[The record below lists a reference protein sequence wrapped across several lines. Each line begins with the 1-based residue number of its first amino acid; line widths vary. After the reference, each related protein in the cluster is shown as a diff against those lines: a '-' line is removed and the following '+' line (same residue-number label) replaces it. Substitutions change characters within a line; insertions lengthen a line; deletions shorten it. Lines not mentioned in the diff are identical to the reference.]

1 MNGYK
6 LITLLY
12 ILCTTSI
19 HQSGA
24 ITLERDKNWLI
35 LHDERVPT
43 GKIRINYLEA
53 YCRPNSTD
61 ADWHDT
67 TIGHKTDLTNISKN
81 KKNMQLSC
89 TLSDG
94 VIIKHDIR
102 SSEDEVIFEIKAHN
116 PTAKISQAHWAQPC
130 IRLGEFTGFPHKG
143 KELNDYLPKCFIF
156 INGKLERMNQIRPWA
171 MNARYTPGQ
180 VWCPENVPRTDVNP
194 RPLSSLIPSNSL
206 IGCFSKDEELI
217 FAVAFEPYQE
227 LFQGVARCLHSD
239 FRIGGLKPSETKR
252 IKGKIYILENQPKK
266 LLARYEKDFSK

>member
-1 MNGYK
+1 M
-6 LITLLY
+6 
-12 ILCTTSI
+12 LCISSI
-19 HQSGA
+19 HQSEA

-53 YCRPNSTD
+53 YCRPNSTN

-67 TIGHKTDLTNISKN
+67 TIGHKTELTNISKN

-94 VIIKHDIR
+94 VIIEHDIR
-102 SSEDEVIFEIKAHN
+102 SSEDEVAFEIKAHN
-116 PTAKISQAHWAQPC
+116 PTENISQAHWAQPC
-130 IRLGEFTGFPHKG
+130 IRLGEFTGFSHRG

-156 INGKLERMNQIRPWA
+156 INGKLERMNQIKPWA
-171 MNARYTPGQ
+171 MKARYTPGQ
-180 VWCPENVPRTDVNP
+180 VWCPKNVPRKDVNP
-194 RPLSSLIPSNSL
+194 RPLSSLIPSNGL
-206 IGCFSKDEELI
+206 IGCFSKDEQLI

-239 FRIGGLKPSETKR
+239 FRIGGLKPSETKI
-252 IKGKIYILENQPKK
+252 IKGKIYIHENKPKK
-266 LLARYEKDFSK
+266 LLAEYEKDFSK

>member
-1 MNGYK
+1 MNRHNLG
-6 LITLLY
+6 TLFY
-12 ILCTTSI
+12 ILCISSI
-19 HQSGA
+19 HQSEA

-67 TIGHKTDLTNISKN
+67 TIGHKTELTNISEN

-102 SSEDEVIFEIKAHN
+102 SSEDEVTFEIKAHN
-116 PTAKISQAHWAQPC
+116 PTAIISQAHWAQPC
-130 IRLGEFTGFPHKG
+130 IRIGEFTGFPHRG

-156 INGKLERMNQIRPWA
+156 INGKLERMNEVKPWA
-171 MNARYTPGQ
+171 MKARYTPGQ
-180 VWCPENVPRTDVNP
+180 VWCPTDVPRKDVNP
-194 RPLSSLIPSNSL
+194 RPLSSLIPSNGL

-239 FRIGGLKPSETKR
+239 FRIGGLKPSESKR
-252 IKGKIYILENQPKK
+252 IKGKIYILENKPKK
-266 LLARYEKDFSK
+266 LLARYKKDFPK

>member
-1 MNGYK
+1 MKRHK
-6 LITLLY
+6 LGTLFY
-12 ILCTTSI
+12 ILCISSI
-19 HQSGA
+19 HQSEA

-67 TIGHKTDLTNISKN
+67 TIGHKTELTNISEN

-102 SSEDEVIFEIKAHN
+102 SSEDEVTFEIKAHN
-116 PTAKISQAHWAQPC
+116 ATALISQAHWAQPC
-130 IRLGEFTGFPHKG
+130 IRIGEFTGFPHRG

-156 INGKLERMNQIRPWA
+156 INGKLERMNEIKPWA
-171 MNARYTPGQ
+171 MKARYTPGQ
-180 VWCPENVPRTDVNP
+180 VWCPTDVPRKDVNP
-194 RPLSSLIPSNSL
+194 RPLSSLIPSNGL

-217 FAVAFEPYQE
+217 FAVAFDPYQE

-239 FRIGGLKPSETKR
+239 FRIGGLKPSESKR
-252 IKGKIYILENQPKK
+252 IKGKIYILENKPKK
-266 LLARYEKDFSK
+266 LLARYKKDFPK

>member
-1 MNGYK
+1 MNGYQ
-6 LITLLY
+6 LSTLFY
-12 ILCTTSI
+12 IFCVTSI
-19 HQSGA
+19 HESGA
-24 ITLERDKNWLI
+24 ITLERDNNWLI

-61 ADWHDT
+61 TDWHDT
-67 TIGHKTDLTNISKN
+67 TIGHKTELTNISN
-81 KKNMQLSC
+81 DQKNMQLSC
-89 TLSDG
+89 ILSDG

-102 SSEDEVIFEIKAHN
+102 SLEDEVTFEIKAHN
-116 PTAKISQAHWAQPC
+116 PTENVSQAHWAQPC

-171 MNARYTPGQ
+171 MKARYTPGQ
-180 VWCPENVPRTDVNP
+180 VWCPKGISRNDVNP
-194 RPLSSLIPSNSL
+194 RPLSSLIPSNGL
-206 IGCFSKDEELI
+206 IGCFSKDEQLI

-239 FRIGGLKPSETKR
+239 FRIGGLKPSEIKI
-252 IKGKIYILENQPKK
+252 IKGKIYILENKPSI
-266 LLARYEKDFSK
+266 LLSRYKKDFEK

>member
-1 MNGYK
+1 MNRYK
-6 LITLLY
+6 LSTLFY
-12 ILCTTSI
+12 ILCISSI
-19 HQSGA
+19 HQSEA
-24 ITLERDKNWLI
+24 ITLEREQNWLI

-67 TIGHKTDLTNISKN
+67 TIGHKTELTNISEN

-94 VIIKHDIR
+94 VIITHDIR
-102 SSEDEVIFEIKAHN
+102 SSEDGVTFEIKAHN
-116 PTAKISQAHWAQPC
+116 PTALISQAHWAQPC
-130 IRLGEFTGFPHKG
+130 IRIGEFTGFPHRG

-156 INGKLERMNQIRPWA
+156 INGKLERMNEVKPWA
-171 MNARYTPGQ
+171 MKARYTPGQ
-180 VWCPENVPRTDVNP
+180 VWCPTDVPRKDVNP
-194 RPLSSLIPSNSL
+194 RPLSSLIPSNGL

-217 FAVAFEPYQE
+217 FAVAFDPYQE

-239 FRIGGLKPSETKR
+239 FRIGGLKPSESKR
-252 IKGKIYILENQPKK
+252 IKGKIYILENKPKK
-266 LLARYEKDFSK
+266 LLARYKKDFPK

>member
-67 TIGHKTDLTNISKN
+67 TIGHKTELTNISEN

-130 IRLGEFTGFPHKG
+130 IRIGEFTDFPIEARNSMITSK
-143 KELNDYLPKCFIF
+143 KCFIF
-156 INGKLERMNQIRPWA
+156 INGKLERMNEIKPWA
-171 MNARYTPGQ
+171 MKASTHLVRYGAL
-180 VWCPENVPRTDVNP
+180 RM
-194 RPLSSLIPSNSL
+194 
-206 IGCFSKDEELI
+206 
-217 FAVAFEPYQE
+217 
-227 LFQGVARCLHSD
+227 H
-239 FRIGGLKPSETKR
+239 
-252 IKGKIYILENQPKK
+252 
-266 LLARYEKDFSK
+266 

>member
-1 MNGYK
+1 MNSK
-6 LITLLY
+6 LIINLFA
-12 ILCTTSI
+12 LCLI
-19 HQSGA
+19 YVDLAGA
-24 ITLERDKNWLI
+24 ITLQRENNWLI
-35 LHDERVPT
+35 LHDERLPA

-67 TIGHKTDLTNISKN
+67 TIGHKTELTNISKH

-102 SSEDEVIFEIKAHN
+102 SSDDEVTFEVKAYN

-130 IRLGEFTGFPHKG
+130 IRLGEFTGFPHNG

-171 MNARYTPGQ
+171 MKARYTPGQ
-180 VWCPENVPRTDVNP
+180 VWCPTDVPRKDVNP
-194 RPLSSLIPSNSL
+194 RPLSSLIPSNGL

-239 FRIGGLKPSETKR
+239 FRIGGLNPSETKK

>member
-19 HQSGA
+19 HQSVA

-61 ADWHDT
+61 ADWHET
-67 TIGHKTDLTNISKN
+67 TIGHETELTNISKN

-171 MNARYTPGQ
+171 MKARYTPGQ
-180 VWCPENVPRTDVNP
+180 VWCPKGISRKDVNP
-194 RPLSSLIPSNSL
+194 RPLSSLIPSNGL
-206 IGCFSKDEELI
+206 IGCFSKNEELI

-239 FRIGGLKPSETKR
+239 FRIGGLNPSETKK

>member
-1 MNGYK
+1 MNRHNLG
-6 LITLLY
+6 TLFY
-12 ILCTTSI
+12 ILCISSI
-19 HQSGA
+19 HQSEA

-53 YCRPNSTD
+53 YCRPNSTN

-67 TIGHKTDLTNISKN
+67 TIGHKTELTNISEN

-94 VIIKHDIR
+94 VVIKHDIR
-102 SSEDEVIFEIKAHN
+102 SSEDEVTFEIKAHN
-116 PTAKISQAHWAQPC
+116 PTAIISQAHWAQPC
-130 IRLGEFTGFPHKG
+130 IRIGEFTGFPHRG

-156 INGKLERMNQIRPWA
+156 INGKLERMNEIKPWA
-171 MNARYTPGQ
+171 MKARYTPGQ
-180 VWCPENVPRTDVNP
+180 VWCPTDVPRKDVNP
-194 RPLSSLIPSNSL
+194 RPLSSLIPSNGL

-217 FAVAFEPYQE
+217 FAVAFDPYQE

-239 FRIGGLKPSETKR
+239 FRIGGLKPSESKK
-252 IKGKIYILENQPKK
+252 IKGKIYILENKPKK
-266 LLARYEKDFSK
+266 LLARYKKDFPK